1 MNKSI
6 FSGRLTANPEIKYSQ
21 GVEPIAILNFAL
33 AVERKY
39 KKEEEPNVDFVNFVA
54 FGKIAEFISKYC
66 TKGKKIGII
75 GYLKN
80 KTWKDENNKTKTFTE
95 FIVEEVELLD
105 KKENTENESK
115 GITDEETI

>member
-1 MNKSI
+1 MNKTI
-6 FSGRLTANPEIKYSQ
+6 FSGRLTDNPEIKYSQ
-21 GVEPIAILNFAL
+21 STEPVAILNFSL
-33 AVERKY
+33 AVQRKY
-39 KKEEEPNVDFVNFVA
+39 KKEDEPDVDFVNFVA

-80 KTWKDENNKTKTFTE
+80 RTWKDENNKTKTFTE

-105 KKENTENESK
+105 KKESNENK
-115 GITDEETI
+115 GCEDEENI